1 MKKLGIEKD
10 GGVVYFWM
18 GDRELWY

>member
-18 GDRELWY
+18 GDRESWY